1 MNRFAFS
8 ECFLIFAMLAMG
20 GCITWPSP
28 PPVSQPYFSV
38 DTPDA
43 KTIHALAKKQDAF
56 VAKCTEHSNCDHAY
70 FTRGLIGLYE
80 SRETAIKYFEK
91 VLGVAPKS
99 QLAVS
104 SKLWLRL
111 LQQYPSPSD
120 QPWLTSVIQGPAI
133 SDSEAILGQATSC
146 LVRELLEIEMTTQQT
161 KTTRE
166 ADVKTIESL
175 QQEIA
180 ERDRKIDVLI
190 GKREQGK
197 GSGDAVSVQSLQ
209 KQVMER
215 DKRIEELTGQLEA
228 LKRID
233 QEMREKVRPIR
244 PPSTVMPPAVHEG
257 PNP

>member
-1 MNRFAFS
+1 MNRFALS
-8 ECFLIFAMLAMG
+8 ECLLIFTMLAMG

-28 PPVSQPYFSV
+28 PSLSQPYFSV
-38 DTPDA
+38 ESPDA
-43 KTIHALAKKQDAF
+43 KTIHALAKKTDAF
-56 VAKCTEHSNCDHAY
+56 VDKCTEHSNCDHAY

-111 LQQYPSPSD
+111 LRQYPAPSD

-133 SDSEAILGQATSC
+133 SDSEATLGQATSR
-146 LVRELLEIEMTTQQT
+146 LVRELLEMEMTARQT
-161 KTTRE
+161 RTTRE
-166 ADVKTIESL
+166 SDVRTIESL
-175 QQEIA
+175 QQELA
-180 ERDRKIDVLI
+180 ERDRKIEALT
-190 GKREQGK
+190 GKRDQGK

-244 PPSTVMPPAVHEG
+244 PPATVIPPAVHEG